1 VIFKSHILSMMIF
14 ALIVSTMLAFI
25 KHNDGRHIF
34 RYALKLFLY
43 MAGGVF
49 LFSWLMYLL

>member
-1 VIFKSHILSMMIF
+1 MLIF

-25 KHNDGRHIF
+25 KYNDNRSIF

-43 MAGGVF
+43 MAGGVVI
-49 LFSWLMYLL
+49 FSWLMYLV